1 MMRIPFARSQYS
13 WLLAAL
19 AIACALFVA
28 RSDPARAF
36 PTAATFTASDSL
48 TWTAGTGG
56 SSVHIDP
63 GGVVSFSYPSG
74 FSSHNV
80 DFGATPPTSC
90 AQTAPT
96 AGNGQP
102 MPAAPSS
109 SGWAGSCTF
118 ADTGKYTFY
127 CDLHTGM
134 RGTVLVGDV
143 PEPTPPTGGGG
154 GGGGTGGTQNGGG
167 YLPAPLAG
175 LKIAKTQRGVKV
187 GGSIADLAAGSDLK
201 IDITAK
207 SSALKTSASIRVGRL
222 TKSSLAA
229 GTYKFSIK
237 LNSKARA
244 AIKKKGKL
252 AVSVKFKLTP
262 PGAPTVTATRSVT
275 LKKR

>member
-13 WLLAAL
+13 WLFAAL

-36 PTAATFTASDSL
+36 PTTATFTASDSL

-74 FSSHNV
+74 FSTHNV
-80 DFGATPPTSC
+80 DFGATPATSC

-96 AGNGQP
+96 AGSGQP
-102 MPAAPSS
+102 MPATPSS

-143 PEPTPPTGGGG
+143 PEPTPPAGGGG
-154 GGGGTGGTQNGGG
+154 GYGPGGAQTGGGS
-167 YLPAPLAG
+167 LPAPLAG
-175 LKIAKTQRGVKV
+175 LKIAKTQRGTKV
-187 GGSIADLAAGSDLK
+187 GGSIANLIAGSDLK

-207 SSALKTSASIRVGRL
+207 ASALKTSASVRVGRL
-222 TKSSLAA
+222 SKTNLAA
-229 GTYKFSIK
+229 GTYSFSIK

-244 AIKKKGKL
+244 AVKKKGKL
-252 AVSVKFKLTP
+252 AVSVKFRLTP
-262 PGAPTVTATRSVT
+262 PGAPTVTATKSVT